1 MTNTKQPE
9 ALRLADESDNDEWIA
24 NTNQWREEAAAELRR
39 LHGVN
44 AELLEALKAVLPRN
58 LNLFNNFPDTTLVPT
73 DLTLGELRKISAAIF
88 KAEMTK

>member
-1 MTNTKQPE
+1 MQHGRKGDEMTDKQPE
-9 ALRLADESDNDEWIA
+9 SHTTLYDVCQEVLRLES
-24 NTNQWREEAAAELRR
+24 
-39 LHGVN
+39 VN
-44 AELLEALKAVLPRN
+44 AELLEALKTVLTKN